1 MSEVEFYV
9 QLINLE
15 GSLKKFAYRL
25 TQKNEEAKDLFQDTC
40 LRVLMNRD
48 KFTSDENFKAWT
60 FTIMKNAFITDYR
73 NNTRQRNMQNT
84 ITEYYYYRQEEYNA
98 SGSPDSEYY
107 VNEISQSIDQL
118 HFKFKIP
125 FKMYIQG
132 YKYKEIADKLNI
144 NIGTVKSR
152 IFLSRKQLMLQ
163 VER

>member
-1 MSEVEFYV
+1 MSEIEFYV
-9 QLINLE
+9 QLISLE
-15 GSLKKFAYRL
+15 SNLKKFAYRL
-25 TQKNEEAKDLFQDTC
+25 TKKNEEAKDLFQDTC
-40 LRVLMNRD
+40 LRVLLNRD

-60 FTIMKNAFITDYR
+60 FTIMRNTFINDYR
-73 NNTRQRNMQNT
+73 NSFRQRTMQNT
-84 ITEYYYYRQEEYNA
+84 IKDYYNVKQVEFSVA
-98 SGSPDSEYY
+98 GSPDSSYH
-107 VNEISQSIDQL
+107 VKEISQNIEQL

-163 VER
+163 VDR

>member
-1 MSEVEFYV
+1 MSEIEFYV

-40 LRVLMNRD
+40 LRVLTNRN
-48 KFTSDENFKAWT
+48 KYTSDENFKAWT

-73 NNTRQRNMQNT
+73 NSFRQRSMQN
-84 ITEYYYYRQEEYNA
+84 ILKESFYYMQEEY
-98 SGSPDSEYY
+98 SVYGSPDSAYH
-107 VNEISQSIDQL
+107 VKEISQNIEKL

-125 FKMYIQG
+125 FQMYIQG

-152 IFLSRKQLMLQ
+152 IFLSRKQLMLR

>member
-9 QLINLE
+9 QLISLE
-15 GSLKKFAYRL
+15 SSLKKFAYRL

-40 LRVLMNRD
+40 LRVLLNRD

-60 FTIMKNAFITDYR
+60 FTIMKNTFITDYR
-73 NNTRQRNMQNT
+73 NSFRQRTMQNMVK
-84 ITEYYYYRQEEYNA
+84 ESYYNKQEEYSV
-98 SGSPDSEYY
+98 SGSPDSSYS
-107 VNEISQSIDQL
+107 VKEISQNIEQL
-118 HFKFKIP
+118 HCKFKTP

-163 VER
+163 VDR

>member
-9 QLINLE
+9 RLINLE

-40 LRVLMNRD
+40 LRVLLNRN

-73 NNTRQRNMQNT
+73 NSFRQRTMQNT
-84 ITEYYYYRQEEYNA
+84 IKEYYYHKQDEYSV
-98 SGSPDSEYY
+98 SGSPDSSYY
-107 VNEISQSIDQL
+107 VKEISQNIEQL
-118 HFKFKIP
+118 QFKFKIP
-125 FKMYIQG
+125 FQMYIQG